1 MGLLGLFD
9 IAMGKYFTIDEL
21 CRSNTADKM
30 GIRNVPSAD
39 IKERLEVLINE
50 LLDPVREA
58 WGKPIKVNSG
68 YRCPKL
74 NKAVGGVANSQ
85 HMKGEAADLNAGSKW
100 ENEAL
105 FELIRKNYEFDQLI
119 DESRFACVSKLNL
132 NFIAA
137 HIGKNFHQEC
147 GFEANGQ
154 VLTLVQ
160 AGDSFKGFGIESCVL

>member
-1 MGLLGLFD
+1 
-9 IAMGKYFTIDEL
+9 MGKYFTIDEL

-39 IKERLEVLINE
+39 IKEKLEVLINE

-58 WGKPIKVNSG
+58 WGKPIRVNSG

-100 ENEAL
+100 ENKAL
-105 FELIRKNYEFDQLI
+105 SNKMPYFITSAQPSRKISGDNVDSAE
-119 DESRFACVSKLNL
+119 VS
-132 NFIAA
+132 
-137 HIGKNFHQEC
+137 HITRLG
-147 GFEANGQ
+147 
-154 VLTLVQ
+154 
-160 AGDSFKGFGIESCVL
+160 